1 MLFSWDLLL
10 TGFADALTWTNLLWA
25 LVGCL
30 VGTLIG
36 VLPGIGPS
44 AGIAILLPMTTM
56 IPPTSG
62 IIMMAAIYYGAMY
75 GGSTTAIVVNIPGE
89 ASSVP
94 TCIDGYE
101 MAKQGRAGAALGISA
116 ISSFVAGTLGLVGL
130 TFFAPLLAN
139 FALAFGPPEYFALM
153 FMGLSLV
160 ISLSG
165 RALLKGMIAT
175 SIGLLSS
182 LIGQNPLTGAARLTF
197 GVVDLMAGLNF
208 ISIIIGLFAVSEVMI
223 NVEQAAAHI
232 YGTKFHGWMPTW
244 AEIRQCAGTMLRSSG
259 IGFFLGLL
267 PGCAPAVTTFIAYD
281 VEKRVSKTPERF
293 GKGAIEGVAAPEG
306 ANNAT
311 SSAGFVPLFAFG
323 LPTGPALAVLMG
335 GLMMYGLQP
344 GPMLFQTNPKFVWA
358 VIASMYIGNVM
369 LLVLNLP
376 LVGFWARIALIPF
389 PVLGTP
395 HHPLL
400 RDRGVQHPV
409 HALRRLGRAPVR
421 GGRLRDAEAA
431 LSDRSAGARHRP
443 RADAGDVPA
452 AVAADLPGLLAH
464 LLQPA
469 HRRLLHGPGP
479 RLHRKGDLAPAPFPR
494 PRNRHRRRGRVTAAW
509 RKDSICSRPTGS
521 PTSWTG
527 ATGSPTSRIRI
538 S

>member
-1 MLFSWDLLL
+1 MLFSWDLLIQ
-10 TGFADALTWTNLLWA
+10 GFADALTWSNLLWA
-25 LVGCL
+25 FVGCL

-44 AGIAILLPMTTM
+44 AGIAILLPLTTM

-139 FALAFGPPEYFALM
+139 VALAFGPPEYFALM

-165 RALLKGMIAT
+165 RALLKGLIAM
-175 SIGLLSS
+175 SLGLLAS
-182 LIGQNPLTGAARLTF
+182 LIGQNPLTGAVRLTF
-197 GVVDLMAGLNF
+197 GWLDLMAGVSF
-208 ISIIIGLFAVSEVMI
+208 ISVIIGLFAISEVMI
-223 NVEQAAAHI
+223 NVEAAATLI
-232 YGTKFHGWMPTW
+232 YETKIKGWMPTW
-244 AEIRQCAGTMLRSSG
+244 KEIRQCFGAMLRSTG

-281 VEKRVSKTPERF
+281 VEKRFSKTPERF

-311 SSAGFVPLFAFG
+311 TSGGFVPLFAFG
-323 LPTGPALAVLMG
+323 LPTGPALAVLLG

-344 GPMLFQTNPKFVWA
+344 GPMLFQQNPKFVWA
-358 VIASMYIGNVM
+358 VIASMYIGNVI

-389 PVLGTP
+389 PILGPIIILCCVVGAYSIRFLMFDVWVTLVFGGIGYLMRKLSFPIAPMVLAT
-395 HHPLL
+395 
-400 RDRGVQHPV
+400 V
-409 HALRRLGRAPVR
+409 
-421 GGRLRDAEAA
+421 
-431 LSDRSAGARHRP
+431 
-443 RADAGDVPA
+443 
-452 AVAADLPGLLAH
+452 
-464 LLQPA
+464 
-469 HRRLLHGPGP
+469 
-479 RLHRKGDLAPAPFPR
+479 LAPMLE
-494 PRNRHRRRGRVTAAW
+494 TSLQQSLLI
-509 RKDSICSRPTGS
+509 SIGS
-521 PTSWTG
+521 PFIFFTRPIAAFFMALAFLSILRGIWIQVRTH
-527 ATGSPTSRIRI
+527 APEIAIDESDD
-538 S
+538 

>member
-1 MLFSWDLLL
+1 VLFSWDFLLM
-10 TGFADALTWTNLLWA
+10 GFADALTWTNLFWA

-44 AGIAILLPMTTM
+44 AGIAILLPLTTM

-139 FALAFGPPEYFALM
+139 VALAFGPPEYFALM

-165 RALLKGMIAT
+165 RALLKGILSM
-175 SIGLLSS
+175 SLGLLSA

-197 GVVDLMAGLNF
+197 GWVDLMAGISF
-208 ISIIIGLFAVSEVMI
+208 ISVIIGLFAVSEIMI
-223 NVEQAAAHI
+223 NVEEKAAVI
-232 YGTKFHGWMPTW
+232 YKTKIKGWMPTW
-244 AEIRQCAGTMLRSSG
+244 REIRQCFGAMLRSTG

-323 LPTGPALAVLMG
+323 LPTGPALAVLLG

-344 GPMLFQTNPKFVWA
+344 GPMLFQQNPKFVWA

-376 LVGFWARIALIPF
+376 LVGFWARIALVPF
-389 PVLGTP
+389 PVLGPIIILCCVIGAYSIRFLMFDVWVT
-395 HHPLL
+395 LL
-400 RDRGVQHPV
+400 FGVIGYLMRKLAFPI
-409 HALRRLGRAPVR
+409 APMV
-421 GGRLRDAEAA
+421 
-431 LSDRSAGARHRP
+431 
-443 RADAGDVPA
+443 
-452 AVAADLPGLLAH
+452 LATV
-464 LLQPA
+464 
-469 HRRLLHGPGP
+469 
-479 RLHRKGDLAPAPFPR
+479 LAPMLETSLQQSLL
-494 PRNRHRRRGRVTAAW
+494 V
-509 RKDSICSRPTGS
+509 SQGS
-521 PTSWTG
+521 PLIFFTRPIAAAFMALALASIFRGLWITVRSH
-527 ATGSPTSRIRI
+527 APEVAPAESDE
-538 S
+538 

>member
-1 MLFSWDLLL
+1 MLFSWDFLLQ
-10 TGFADALTWTNLLWA
+10 GFADALTWSNLAWA

-44 AGIAILLPMTTM
+44 AGIAILLPLTTM

-94 TCIDGYE
+94 TAIDGYE

-130 TFFAPLLAN
+130 TLFAPLLAN
-139 FALAFGPPEYFALM
+139 VALAFGPPEYFALM

-165 RALLKGMIAT
+165 RALLKGLISM
-175 SIGLLSS
+175 SFGLLSA
-182 LIGQNPLTGAARLTF
+182 LIGQNPLTGGARLTF
-197 GVVDLMAGLNF
+197 GWVDLMAGISF
-208 ISIIIGLFAVSEVMI
+208 ISVIIGLFAVSEVMI
-223 NVEQAAAHI
+223 NVEREAAHI
-232 YGTKFHGWMPTW
+232 YETRIEGFLPTW
-244 AEIRQCAGTMLRSSG
+244 DEIRRCIGAMLRSSG

-281 VEKRVSKTPERF
+281 VEKRFSKNPERF
-293 GKGAIEGVAAPEG
+293 GHGAIEGIAAPEG

-311 SSAGFVPLFAFG
+311 SSGGFVPLFAFG
-323 LPTGPALAVLMG
+323 LPTGPALAVLLG

-344 GPMLFQTNPKFVWA
+344 GPMLFQQNPKFVWA
-358 VIASMYIGNVM
+358 VIASMYVGNVI

-376 LVGFWARIALIPF
+376 LVGWWARIALIPF
-389 PVLGTP
+389 PVLGP
-395 HHPLL
+395 IIILCSVVGAYSIRFLIFDVWVALL
-400 RDRGVQHPV
+400 FGVV
-409 HALRRLGRAPVR
+409 GYLMRKLGFP
-421 GGRLRDAEAA
+421 
-431 LSDRSAGARHRP
+431 
-443 RADAGDVPA
+443 
-452 AVAADLPGLLAH
+452 
-464 LLQPA
+464 
-469 HRRLLHGPGP
+469 
-479 RLHRKGDLAPAPFPR
+479 LAPLVLASVLAPMLE
-494 PRNRHRRRGRVTAAW
+494 T
-509 RKDSICSRPTGS
+509 SLQQSLLISMGS
-521 PTSWTG
+521 PLIFFTRPIALFFMVLSFLSILRGIWIQVRSKAPEIAAAEG
-527 ATGSPTSRIRI
+527 DD
-538 S
+538 